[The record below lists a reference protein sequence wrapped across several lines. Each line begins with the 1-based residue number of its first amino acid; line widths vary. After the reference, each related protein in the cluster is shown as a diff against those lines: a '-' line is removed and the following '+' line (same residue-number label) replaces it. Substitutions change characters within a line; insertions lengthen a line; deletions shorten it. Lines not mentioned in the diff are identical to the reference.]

1 MSVLV
6 LVAPWVG
13 RDRDGRHCRYFGARQ
28 HRGVAGLSCCPAG
41 PRQVNA
47 VRGVQ
52 LVADCHIDEL
62 ASRDFEAIV
71 VPGGLPGSEVIRDTP
86 LAIDLLKEQ
95 AALGRWHAAICAA
108 PVVVVQHHG
117 LLDGA
122 IVTCHPGFQPQLPT
136 LLLSHERVVRDE
148 AHHLITSQG
157 PGSAIEFALELVLVL
172 VLVLVLRWDE
182 VAAAVAG
189 PMVLP

>member
-6 LVAPWVG
+6 LVAPG
-13 RDRDGRHCRYFGARQ
+13 SEEIET
-28 HRGVAGLSCCPAG
+28 VAIFDTLVRASIEVVLASCSPAG
-41 PRQVNA
+41 SRQVKA
-47 VRGVQ
+47 SRGVQ

-62 ASRDFEAIV
+62 NRRDFEAIV

-95 AALGRWHAAICAA
+95 AALGRWRAAICAA
-108 PVVVVQHHG
+108 PVVVLQHHG

-122 IVTCHPGFQPQLPT
+122 IVTCHPGFQPRLPT
-136 LLLSHERVVRDE
+136 SQLSHERVVRDE
-148 AHHLITSQG
+148 AHRLITSQG
-157 PGSAIEFALELVLVL
+157 PGSAIEFALELVR
-172 VLVLVLRWDE
+172 VLRGDE
-182 VAAAVAG
+182 VAATVAG